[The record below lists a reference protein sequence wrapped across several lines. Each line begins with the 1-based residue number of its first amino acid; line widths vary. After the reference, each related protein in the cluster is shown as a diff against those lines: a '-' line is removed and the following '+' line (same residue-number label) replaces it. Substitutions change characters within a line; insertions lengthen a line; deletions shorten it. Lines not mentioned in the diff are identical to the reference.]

1 MAGEIGVLRSSASL
15 SLVRARS
22 PAASR
27 EVTECRPRG
36 LQLPSI
42 PETAIVAT
50 APTRTAEVSDG
61 PLVERLFEPFRR
73 FAHTEAAGG
82 ISLLA
87 ATAVALIWANSPWS
101 GSYHGFWAAP
111 VRFGV
116 GGTVIETSV
125 HHLINDGLMAVFFFL
140 VGLEIKREILAGD
153 LSTVRSA
160 SLPIIAAAGGMI
172 LPAVLFAF
180 FTVGTSGTRG
190 WGIPMATDI
199 AFALGILALVGD
211 RVPRGLKVFLAAL
224 AIADDIGAILVIA
237 LFYSEGIVWTRLMT
251 GAAILMIA
259 VAANLSGARRPLVYG
274 VVGIALWAT
283 IVGSGVH
290 ATVAGVLLA
299 MTIPVRTRID
309 ERAFLSDAKRVLDDF
324 ATAAGRTQADPET
337 TVLSNRLHHA
347 SLREMESLCDR
358 AQPPLI
364 RFEYALHGAVAFGV
378 MPLFALANAG
388 VSLSAASLVSALR
401 EPVMTAVMVG
411 LLIGKPLGI
420 AGLSWI
426 AIKTGI
432 ATLPR
437 GVSGRM
443 LAGAGMLGGI
453 GFTMS
458 LFVAGLA
465 FGEGELLE
473 ASKVGIMIA
482 SLVAGVSGWLLLS
495 GAPKSTALE
504 PGASIADHA

>member
-1 MAGEIGVLRSSASL
+1 M
-15 SLVRARS
+15 
-22 PAASR
+22 SR
-27 EVTECRPRG
+27 TTG
-36 LQLPSI
+36 
-42 PETAIVAT
+42 ETARDGLTPLFAETPIVAT
-50 APTRTAEVSDG
+50 ESTHTTDVTDG
-61 PLVERLFEPFRR
+61 PLAERLFEPFRR
-73 FAHTEAAGG
+73 FTETEAAGG

-101 GSYHGFWAAP
+101 AGYHDFWAAP
-111 VRFGV
+111 VRLGL
-116 GGTVIETSV
+116 GEASIETSL

-153 LSTVRSA
+153 LSTFRSA
-160 SLPIIAAAGGMI
+160 SLPIIAAAGGML
-172 LPAVLFAF
+172 LPALLFALI
-180 FTVGTSGTRG
+180 TLGTSGSRG

-237 LFYSEGIVWTRLMT
+237 LFYSEGIVWTRLVI

-259 VAANLSGARRPLVYG
+259 AAANLSGARRSLFYG
-274 VVGIALWAT
+274 VIGVALWAT

-299 MTIPVRTRID
+299 MTIPVKTRID

-324 ATAAGRTQADPET
+324 AAAAGRTRADPET
-337 TVLSNRLHHA
+337 TVLSNRLHHG

-364 RFEYALHGAVAFGV
+364 RVEHALHGAVAFGV

-388 VSLSAASLVSALR
+388 VSLSAASLESAFR
-401 EPVMTAVMVG
+401 EPVMPAVILG

-426 AIKTGI
+426 AIKTRI
-432 ATLPR
+432 ATIPN
-437 GVSGRM
+437 GVSVRM
-443 LAGAGMLGGI
+443 LVGAGMLGGI

-465 FGEGELLE
+465 FGEGDLLE
-473 ASKVGIMIA
+473 ASKVGVMIA

-495 GAPKSTALE
+495 VPKRNGQE
-504 PGASIADHA
+504 RGASITDHR